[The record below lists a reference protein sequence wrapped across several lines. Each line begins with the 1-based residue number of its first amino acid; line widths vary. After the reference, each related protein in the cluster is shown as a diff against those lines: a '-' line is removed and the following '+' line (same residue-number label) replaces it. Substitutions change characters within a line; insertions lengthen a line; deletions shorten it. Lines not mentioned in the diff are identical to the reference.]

1 MLGDRLVNRMVE
13 IWLKTEFEGG
23 RHARRLEK
31 IALYEHHTGAPT
43 TLGSNSPPPA

>member
-13 IWLKTEFEGG
+13 IWLKTAFEGG

-31 IALYEHHTGAPT
+31 IAQIEAQQSATAGRQDAAQP
-43 TLGSNSPPPA
+43 